1 MFAFQKT
8 SAEPLSFGV
17 VSTDVQFRVSRGI
30 YTDGKRRFRALT
42 QHQTTILLCK
52 DTAERNLHEQIVESL
67 FRGVCVSISELCQLT
82 VGGPAVLLV
91 YASVRRVALIQR
103 WSSRP
108 MASHCELQ
116 VPPQFP
122 LPLNTVSPVGLFALV
137 YTVSAVSY
145 LPS

>member
-103 WSSRP
+103 
-108 MASHCELQ
+108 
-116 VPPQFP
+116 
-122 LPLNTVSPVGLFALV
+122 SPVTTGVPTDGVTL
-137 YTVSAVSY
+137 
-145 LPS
+145 